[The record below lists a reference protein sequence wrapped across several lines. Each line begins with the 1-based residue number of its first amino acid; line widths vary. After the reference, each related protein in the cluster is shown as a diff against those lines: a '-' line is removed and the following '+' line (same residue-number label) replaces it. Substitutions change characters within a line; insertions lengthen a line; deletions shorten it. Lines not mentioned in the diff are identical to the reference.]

1 MRKQL
6 RNAADA
12 AWERFEHSGAVLD
25 YLDYRRAAE
34 SGRLTA
40 YADQNT
46 GIGAQTA
53 EHRGK

>member
-6 RNAADA
+6 QNAADA